1 MVGSLMSERLH
12 PYIIF
17 LPIERKQKVLQAI
30 FGSLIPIDILRFSI
44 NQGISEKIYQKNLI
58 KNMDYSNKTIIE
70 HLKKLTDLG
79 VLEEHMEKTESLRRT
94 VWVKFYVLSDLGRWF
109 ALLLAK
115 EEALSRE
122 EKAEI
127 LSSVFRSYARWLKE
141 FAGKLGVKKED
152 LQEIFAKEMG

>member
-1 MVGSLMSERLH
+1 MSEGVY
-12 PYIIF
+12 PYIVF
-17 LPIERKQKVLQAI
+17 LPIKKKQQVLQAI
-30 FGSLIPIDILRFSI
+30 FRSTVPVDILKFSI
-44 NQGISEKIYQKNLI
+44 NQGISKKIYQKDLI
-58 KNMDYSNKTIIE
+58 KSLDYSNKTMIE
-70 HLKKLTDLG
+70 YLKKLTDLG
-79 VLEEHMEKTESLRRT
+79 ILEEHMEKTESAGRT
-94 VWVKFYVLSDLGRWF
+94 VWVKYYLLSDLGRWF